1 MLAGLYRIFFGSGID
16 VIHVAEIVFRT
27 SFMYLYT
34 VLNVRLMDRRSMGM
48 LSPFEIIII
57 IALGSAVGDPM
68 YDNQLPL
75 LLGMVVITT
84 MVFVERIIN
93 KITMKSV
100 FLDRLVNGTPIL
112 LIKDGQMQTNEMKRQ
127 NFSKEEIHSILRLRG
142 VKDISEVEVAYLEP
156 SGSISLVKKQA
167 GRDDDLIPANIRDH

>member
-1 MLAGLYRIFFGSGID
+1 MLEGLYRVFFGSGID
-16 VIHVAEIVFRT
+16 VMHIAEIIFRT

-75 LLGMVVITT
+75 ILGMVVITT
-84 MVFVERIIN
+84 MVFVERVIN
-93 KITMKSV
+93 KITMKSP
-100 FLDRLVNGTPIL
+100 FWDRLVNGSPIL
-112 LIKDGQMQTNEMKRQ
+112 L
-127 NFSKEEIHSILRLRG
+127 
-142 VKDISEVEVAYLEP
+142 VKNGHLQ
-156 SGSISLVKKQA
+156 K
-167 GRDDDLIPANIRDH
+167 